1 MDKLTWENIGGA
13 VLFRFHGSIVSD
25 ITEDLRMHI
34 LDILRKEKAETAI
47 FHLGDADYIDSM
59 GIGMF
64 VHFHVQHHDRIR
76 FLFCEMSS
84 GVRKA
89 FGYVKLLS
97 FFDIRDTLDDVL
109 EELNLADL

>member
-1 MDKLTWENIGGA
+1 MDTLTWEKIGTA
-13 VLFRFHGSIVSD
+13 VLFRFHGSIISD
-25 ITEDLRMHI
+25 NTGNFRGRILEVLRN
-34 LDILRKEKAETAI
+34 EKAETAI

-64 VHFHVQHHDRIR
+64 VHFHVQHQDRIR
-76 FLFCEMSS
+76 FLLCEMSP
-84 GVRKA
+84 GVKQA

-97 FFDIRDTLDDVL
+97 FFEIRDTLNDVL